1 MTLYEQWRDLI
12 ENQTDASF
20 KDFGQNTVRRKQDLQ

>member
-20 KDFGQNTVRRKQDLQ
+20 KDFWTEYSDAETKI